1 MLVYST
7 LKKTCNCFA
16 FIFSIFVGSLYA
28 QERVDITT
36 CDATSSGVVCI
47 SPTDSLYELC
57 VKLKPGPCSS
67 KVYEVDW
74 GDDKN
79 ENVTLNSE
87 VTIKHVYDLKNSFK
101 SCSVGLVRFNIN
113 VGSATC
119 LNDNKGFRVTFNKK
133 PVANPAVGAA
143 CEGLPVRFL
152 NNSCS
157 TSSDVSFLWDF
168 GNGQTST
175 AFSPSINYSD
185 PTKTYKAKL
194 TATSQNCGTSTAEVD
209 VKLKKLPEAKYVL
222 TSGFSLVNGDT
233 VICLSNGGT
242 LTLDATLS
250 IDATRYQWT
259 VSPRDYRFINGT
271 NASSP
276 KPVIQFSK
284 AGVYTVTL
292 VAENDCGRSKPN
304 PCPHTVIDK
313 PTLNLP
319 RQVDV
324 CQAPFRYRFI
334 SQTGVS
340 YTLNGRAFDPAV
352 GEELAFQTAP
362 YIVEATIPNPC
373 GGVITDRDTFLV
385 SAASQVKITT
395 PIRDTTLCLGT
406 ANLSLRASSLG
417 GTWSGSALIES
428 QGTNR
433 VFNPKTLGR
442 YLIRYVVGS
451 GSCSSK
457 DSVTVVVEGIQP
469 DARDLTV
476 CQGGTLL
483 KLQATP
489 LGGRWTG
496 CSNCLRGG
504 DTLIISAVPANQ
516 IKLTYEVT
524 SPSGCRST
532 DEAVISIGRP
542 KADFSITNGCT
553 GSALRPT
560 NNSTG
565 ASTYTW
571 LVNNNQVASGAVP
584 SLSLAAGTNRVTLI
598 AGAGGCA
605 DTTTRDVLIIAPPP
619 NADFSLSQTQGCAP
633 LTVSFIPTGAPNSAS
648 DYTWTLG
655 DGTQHRGF
663 TPPAK
668 QYENTERAAKDFTV
682 TLSVTNACGE
692 QRASKSVNVRPRAKA
707 EIGVD
712 STTVRCTPALITF
725 SNRSTGH
732 NKPLTRWSFGDG
744 SMRVSGA
751 DTLKHWFSARD
762 SSRTYRVKVAVT
774 SDCGQDSATV
784 DIRVHPNLVKPL
796 FELSKSIV
804 CPGEPIQVKDAT
816 VPKPERWVWK
826 FGDGKIDTRPNAT
839 HAFSQPNRDYRITL
853 IAYTACGF
861 DSTSK
866 IVKVDSLPKGDFRL
880 ESPMACQGQP
890 VRFVNLSDSR
900 LGVIW
905 DFGDGSPLDS
915 VTYSPLHTYTT
926 TANSI
931 SATLTVYRGSTA
943 CKGAPIRKTV
953 PILARTVAN
962 FSIEGDS
969 LLCSPGPVRFINRSQ
984 NADTFKWYFSDGRT
998 ADTPNP
1004 ILPFP
1009 KGQYDVKL
1017 VVSNRGVCKDSTFR
1031 MSAFQTDSCS
1041 VVIPQAFTPN
1051 NDGIGDRFTLFGNG
1065 IKEIIWLRIRD
1076 RWGEVVFEVK
1086 NIPAGSQ
1093 NEEQSWDGTFN
1104 GRAMP
1109 ADMYVLESEVMYLE
1123 NRKRERLR
1131 GNFYLMR

>member
-7 LKKTCNCFA
+7 LKKIRNCFA
-16 FIFSIFVGSLYA
+16 FIFSVLVGSLYA

-57 VKLKPGPCSS
+57 VKLKPGPCTS
-67 KVYEVDW
+67 KVYEVEW
-74 GDDKN
+74 GDGKS

-87 VTIKHVYDLKNSFK
+87 VTIKHVYDLKNFVK
-101 SCSVGLVRFNIN
+101 NCSAGLVRFDIDI
-113 VGSATC
+113 GSATC

-143 CEGLPVRFL
+143 CEGSPVRFS
-152 NNSCS
+152 NNSCP

-175 AFSPSINYSD
+175 ASSPSINYGD

-222 TSGFSLVNGDT
+222 TNGFSLVNGDT

-250 IDATRYQWT
+250 VDATRYQWT

-276 KPVIQFSK
+276 KPVIQFSR
-284 AGVYTVTL
+284 AGEYTITL
-292 VAENDCGRSKPN
+292 VAENDCGRSAPY

-324 CQAPFRYRFI
+324 CQTPFRYRFTAQ
-334 SQTGVS
+334 SGVT
-340 YTLNGRAFDPAV
+340 YTLNGRVFEPTV
-352 GEELAFQTAP
+352 GEELALQTAP

-373 GGVITDRDTFLV
+373 GGVITDRDTFFV
-385 SAASQVKITT
+385 SAVSQVKITS
-395 PIRDTTLCLGT
+395 PLKDTTLCLNT
-406 ANLSLRASSLG
+406 TSLPLRASLSS
-417 GTWSGSALIES
+417 GTWSGTALIES
-428 QGTNR
+428 QGVNR

-442 YLIRYVVGS
+442 HLIRYVVGT
-451 GSCSSK
+451 GSCASR

-476 CQGGTLL
+476 CQGGTFL

-489 LGGRWTG
+489 AGGRWTG
-496 CSNCLRGG
+496 CSNCLRG
-504 DTLIISAVPANQ
+504 DTLLISAVATNQ
-516 IKLTYEVT
+516 IKLTYEIT
-524 SPSGCRST
+524 SPNGCRTS

-553 GSALRPT
+553 GNTLRPT

-571 LVNNNQVASGAVP
+571 LVNNNQVATGAVP

-598 AGAGGCA
+598 AGVGGCA
-605 DTTTRDVLIIAPPP
+605 DTTMREVLVLAPPA

-633 LTVSFIPTGAPNSAS
+633 LAVNFVPTGTSSNTS

-655 DGTQHRGF
+655 DGTQYTGF
-663 TPPAK
+663 TPPTK
-668 QYENTERAAKDFTV
+668 QYENTDRTAKEITI
-682 TLSVTNACGE
+682 TLSIKNACGE
-692 QRASKSVNVRPRAKA
+692 QKASKSVIIRPRAKA
-707 EIGVD
+707 EIGID

-732 NKPLTRWSFGDG
+732 DKPQSRWYFGG
-744 SMRVSGA
+744 GVVRTSGA
-751 DTLKHWFSARD
+751 DTLKQWFSARD
-762 SSRTYRVKVAVT
+762 SSITYRVKLEVT
-774 SDCGQDSATV
+774 SECGQDSAV
-784 DIRVHPNLVKPL
+784 VSIRVHPTLVKPL
-796 FELSKSIV
+796 FELSKPIV

-826 FGDGKIDTRPNAT
+826 FGDGTIDTRPNAT

-890 VRFVNLSDSR
+890 IRFVNLSDPR
-900 LGVIW
+900 LGVVW

-915 VTYSPLHTYTT
+915 VTYSPLHIYTT
-926 TANSI
+926 SASNI

-943 CKGAPIRKTV
+943 CKGLPIRKAV
-953 PILARTVAN
+953 PILARTVAD
-962 FSIEGDS
+962 FGIEGDS

-1031 MSAFQTDSCS
+1031 VSAFQTDSCS

-1051 NDGIGDRFTLFGNG
+1051 NDGIGDRFTLFGSG
-1065 IKEIIWLRIRD
+1065 IKEIVWLRIRD
-1076 RWGEVVFEVK
+1076 RWGEVLFEVK

-1093 NEEQSWDGTFN
+1093 NEGQSWDGTFN
-1104 GRAMP
+1104 GRPMP
-1109 ADMYVLESEVMYLE
+1109 ADMYVLESEVMYIE
-1123 NRKRERLR
+1123 TRKRERLR